1 MIDLISTCNMQ
12 YKKFGKT
19 DLEPSVIGLGA
30 APIGSRTSRDE
41 STITLNKAF
50 ESGITFYDTA
60 PSYGQGASEAII
72 GEVFRKQRDKVI
84 ITTKVGS
91 SITPTLQL
99 AAKFKPIVRSI
110 LQSIPAL
117 RSTAQKN
124 IQSFVQSQT
133 KTNNYEPD
141 YIVQSVEQSL
151 KRLHSDYIDLL
162 LLHSPSN
169 EVLDRNEVF
178 DVLQSL
184 KCQGKIRYYG
194 VSTGDVENALE
205 CLRRP
210 ELGISALQVTLNLFE
225 QDVIDQVLPLAEEQ
239 GIAIVAREP
248 FAHGKLISSSTADK
262 GLSYLGPL
270 QTDDRFAFLCQ
281 GNSRKMT
288 QAALQFIL
296 QTQGVSVALP
306 GMSKVNHVYE
316 NIAAVN
322 ASPLT
327 DREMKDIRS
336 MAAYV
341 SL

>member
-1 MIDLISTCNMQ
+1 MQ

-30 APIGSRTSRDE
+30 APIGSRTGRGE
-41 STITLNKAF
+41 SIITLNKAF
-50 ESGITFYDTA
+50 DAGITFYDTA

-72 GEVFRKQRDKVI
+72 GQVFRKQRDKVI

-91 SITPTLQL
+91 SITPTLQF
-99 AAKFKPIVRSI
+99 AAKLKPIVRSI
-110 LQSIPAL
+110 LQRVPAL
-117 RSTAQKN
+117 RNTAQKN

-133 KTNNYEPD
+133 KTDNYEPT

-151 KRLHSDYIDLL
+151 KRLRSDYIDLL

-169 EVLDRNEVF
+169 EILDRNEVF

-184 KCQGKIRYYG
+184 KCQGKVRYYG
-194 VSTGDVENALE
+194 VSAGDVENALE
-205 CLRRP
+205 CLQRTD
-210 ELGISALQVTLNLFE
+210 LGISALQVTLNLFE
-225 QDVIDQVLPLAEEQ
+225 QEVIDQVLPLAEQQ
-239 GIAIVAREP
+239 GVAIVAREP
-248 FAHGKLISSSTADK
+248 FAHGKLIPSFTVDK
-262 GLSYLGPL
+262 GLNYLGPL
-270 QTDDRFAFLCQ
+270 QSDDRFTFLCQ
-281 GNSRKMT
+281 EYGRTMT

-306 GMSKVNHVYE
+306 GMSKINHVYE
-316 NIAAVN
+316 NIAAIN
-322 ASPLT
+322 TPPLS
-327 DREMKDIRS
+327 DREIKDIRS